1 MPLSKEEILNFDK
14 LDKLASPKPLMEY
27 CRKIWKASKDCDVDE
42 RQYEFVKHLVLE
54 AVDRGLNGDLI
65 EKIAGSHLGK
75 WIHGRKQGYIRI
87 AIPLK
92 EL

>member
-1 MPLSKEEILNFDK
+1 MPLLKEEILKFDLLNNAGDSK
-14 LDKLASPKPLMEY
+14 GLMEY
-27 CRKIWKASKDCDVDE
+27 CRKIWKAPKDCDVDE

-65 EKIAGSHLGK
+65 EKICGSHLGK
-75 WIHGRKQGYIRI
+75 WIHGRKPAYIRI

-92 EL
+92 NL